1 MSSFKLSSDQ
11 VHYLLILWTVPL
23 DDSLSFEYMMEGL
36 EGLFEIACEVVV
48 VGWLDVHDVLLYWCS
63 LIQLIGINLDTDLT

>member
-23 DDSLSFEYMMEGL
+23 DDSLSFEYMMKGL
-36 EGLFEIACEVVV
+36 ECLFEIAGEVVV
-48 VGWLDVHDVLLYWCS
+48 VDWLVVHDVLLYWCS
-63 LIQLIGINLDTDLT
+63 LPATVHRPDEDN